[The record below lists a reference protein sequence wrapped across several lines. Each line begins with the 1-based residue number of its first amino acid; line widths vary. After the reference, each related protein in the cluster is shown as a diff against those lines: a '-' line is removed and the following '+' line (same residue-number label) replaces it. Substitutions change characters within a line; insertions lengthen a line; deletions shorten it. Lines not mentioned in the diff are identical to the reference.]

1 MYKDN
6 LLDLNKFKKKNRLDK
21 ESGKEPQQMVAM
33 GPTQENPLSSPKT
46 KTTTTAPPKAVG
58 SSTVAAAAPSIPVGT
73 EEAMQSAVNFSVER
87 PIEPIDMTERRQKI
101 LSDER
106 RRAKRT
112 ILTEFITAYV
122 VIPQKG
128 LQNVILYD
136 ISEQGLSFDLDIEFG
151 VFKVQEE
158 LAMRVYL
165 HHQTYFPFSV
175 RVTNLRSIE
184 LEGVSRVGVR
194 FMAGET
200 NTLALQHF
208 VNFIETVSLNLQS
221 DSGDILVTNIKE

>member
-6 LLDLNKFKKKNRLDK
+6 LLDLNKFRKKNRLDK

-33 GPTQENPLSSPKT
+33 GPTQENPLSSPKI
-46 KTTTTAPPKAVG
+46 KTTAPPKAVG
-58 SSTVAAAAPSIPVGT
+58 SSTVAAAAPSIPVGP
-73 EEAMQSAVNFSVER
+73 EAMQSTVNFSVER

-112 ILTEFITAYV
+112 ILTEFITAYI

-208 VNFIETVSLNLQS
+208 VNFIETVSLSLQS